1 MKNDR
6 QIVEIFRE
14 RYELT
19 NFFLRKKI
27 PHNQNSSET
36 SCNSRLEI
44 LFLHK
49 LNIFLWPPPKSMTND
64 VYLTP
69 IEENLH

>member
-36 SCNSRLEI
+36 SDEYQLKYIKSKFTPHCQFCLETI
-44 LFLHK
+44 NF
-49 LNIFLWPPPKSMTND
+49 
-64 VYLTP
+64 
-69 IEENLH
+69 